1 MPKQASL
8 SLCLISSH
16 PLVLAEL
23 EQLLRA
29 AGVSVKPL
37 RLEAALTVDPRRV
50 RVPRS
55 RLYVV
60 DDFGTRPATEALVA
74 TILTR
79 TPHPRVLVVGDR
91 FTEANSFP
99 LLRLGVKGLVPYG
112 QARQQLP
119 EAVRATAAGGFWVP
133 RKILSRF
140 VDWVLE
146 SLGPRRWTF
155 GPAYLSPREQEV
167 LEALLAN
174 LSNKEIAQRLSLAE
188 RTVKFHV
195 SNVLGKFGV
204 QRRSDLIL
212 LYWQSRPG
220 AKAGALAAR
229 SAPPSA
235 LKPRAA
241 TGR

>member
-1 MPKQASL
+1 MARRSRL
-8 SLCLISSH
+8 SVCLLSSH

-23 EQLLRA
+23 DRVLA
-29 AGVSVKPL
+29 ATGISVKPL
-37 RLEAALTVDPRRV
+37 RLEAAPSVDPRRV
-50 RVPRS
+50 RAPRS
-55 RLYVV
+55 RIYVL
-60 DDFGTRPATEALVA
+60 DDYGARPATEALVA
-74 TILTR
+74 TLLTR
-79 TPHPRVLVVGDR
+79 VRHARVLVVGEK

-99 LLRLGVKGLVPYG
+99 LLRLGVKGLVPYA
-112 QARQQLP
+112 QAREQLP

-133 RKILSRF
+133 RRVLSRF

-155 GPAYLSPREQEV
+155 GPAYVSPREQEV

-195 SNVLGKFGV
+195 SNVLSKFGV
-204 QRRSDLIL
+204 QRRTDLIL

-220 AKAGALAAR
+220 AKGTAG
-229 SAPPSA
+229 P
-235 LKPRAA
+235 LKGV

>member
-1 MPKQASL
+1 MSKRSRL
-8 SLCLISSH
+8 SVCLLSSH

-23 EQLLRA
+23 ERLLRV
-29 AGVSVKPL
+29 AGVGVKPL
-37 RLEAALTVDPRRV
+37 RLEAAPTADPRRV
-50 RVPRS
+50 RAPRS
-55 RLYVV
+55 RIYVL
-60 DDFGTRPATEALVA
+60 DDFGARPATEALVA
-74 TILTR
+74 TLLTR
-79 TPHPRVLVVGDR
+79 VRHARVLVVGER

-99 LLRLGVKGLVPYG
+99 LLRLGVKGLVPYA
-112 QARQQLP
+112 QAREQLP

-133 RKILSRF
+133 RRVLSRF

-155 GPAYLSPREQEV
+155 GPAYVSPREQEV

-195 SNVLGKFGV
+195 SNVLSKFGV
-204 QRRSDLIL
+204 QRRTDLIL

-220 AKAGALAAR
+220 AKGVAGL
-229 SAPPSA
+229 
-235 LKPRAA
+235 LKGA